1 MGKVNTLKHVG
12 FIMDGNGR
20 WATNQGLNR
29 IDGHKEGLKSLEN
42 LIRILAEDIDLKQAS
57 FYCFSTENWNRPALE
72 VKAIMHL
79 LKEFILK
86 DIEKLWSEN
95 IEIRIKGDLSE
106 NSPFDEDLRNMLI
119 SINEKKIDNPKL
131 IINLCI
137 NYGGQ
142 DEIVRA
148 TNSLINKNEAITVR
162 SLNKEILDCDL
173 DLDLIVRTSGE
184 NRLSNF
190 LLWQSAY
197 AEILFVDYH
206 WPEINYDKYSDI
218 KEDFYDRERRFGKVS

>member
-162 SLNKEILDCDL
+162 SLNKEILDGDL

>member
-106 NSPFDEDLRNMLI
+106 SSPFDEDLRNMLI

-162 SLNKEILDCDL
+162 SLNKEILDGDL

-206 WPEINYDKYSDI
+206 WPEINSDKYSDI